1 MLYDLLPLQRAH
13 FGALA
18 LLLIAALWH
27 RYATKRRHFL
37 AYENLNE
44 GKGAPLTFPYIF
56 PLLGSLPVSYLWN
69 PRAFVL
75 DRK

>member
-1 MLYDLLPLQRAH
+1 MLFDLLPLQTAH
-13 FGALA
+13 FGAFA

-27 RYATKRRHFL
+27 RYAAKLRHFQ
-37 AYENLNE
+37 AYEKLNE
-44 GKGAPLTFPYIF
+44 GKGAPLTFPYVF